1 MLCFLLNDLETITH
15 TLLLHTH
22 LQSVPGVKLAFP
34 SNLAEKIEEEEEHE
48 IKMGEEKIDLGKEK
62 ALEHDTSSNSST
74 SSVDKQEEKQEK
86 AA

>member
-1 MLCFLLNDLETITH
+1 M
-15 TLLLHTH
+15 
-22 LQSVPGVKLAFP
+22 QSVSGAKLAFP
-34 SNLAEKIEEEEEHE
+34 FNLAEKIEEEEEQE
-48 IKMGEEKIDLGKEK
+48 IKKGEEKMDLGKEK